1 MTVQYSTSSSEKV
14 LEKLKAELF
23 SRQEASG
30 YWRGNLSSSAL
41 STAVGLFALAMVDY
55 ARYRSVILGG
65 LQWLQNNVNDD
76 GGWGDTIRSKS
87 NLSTTLLVWAALNC
101 SEELIGDFTDTKKS
115 AAIWIDQ
122 QVGGLEPEKI
132 ITAVV
137 GCYGKDKTFAVPILA
152 MLTMAGRLGPLP
164 NAWRKVSQL
173 PFELSVLPQSFFKWL
188 RLPVVSY
195 ALPALIAIGVV
206 RHNLAPSRN
215 PFTRLIRNLVITKA
229 LKVLEN
235 IQPANGGF
243 LEAAPLTG
251 FVVMSLSAAGCGDCL
266 VAERGADFLTQS
278 ARSDGSWPIDTDL
291 ATWVTTLAINALDV
305 KNDFQPEKWPKVKRW
320 LLDQQFT
327 KRHPFTGAAP
337 GGWGWTNLPGSV
349 PDADDTAG
357 ALLALRRLPDEGDVE
372 VMKAV
377 ESGLGWLLGVQNSDG
392 GIPTFCKGWGLL
404 PFDMSCPDITA
415 HAINAITVWFDCMD
429 EDMRRQLTCA
439 KGRMLK
445 YLEVT
450 QQKNGAWLPLW
461 FGNENA
467 IKNMNPVYG
476 TARVLSGISS
486 GEVMTEGGYKFLC
499 GVQNDDGGW
508 GGDVGVASSVE
519 ETALAIIALFGS
531 GNELYKCEAERGT
544 EWLLNEL
551 ADVEEIKATAIG
563 LYFASLW
570 YYEDIYP
577 LVFAIAALQAETA
590 WRKEG
595 IKL

>member
-164 NAWRKVSQL
+164 NTWRKVSQL